1 MSYVP
6 LAARDRDPEDDEDD
20 EDNDDWPS
28 RVTRVGSTLRRHSSS
43 RSLRRADSTGD
54 RSFRRALASRE
65 DEDEDD
71 EDDDESARGGFL
83 FPAADD
89 DIVEDARDFTFD
101 DFLASK

>member
-6 LAARDRDPEDDEDD
+6 LAASDRDAEDDEDD
-20 EDNDDWPS
+20 EDDDDWSS
-28 RVTRVGSTLRRHSSS
+28 RATRVGSIPRPYSSS

-54 RSFRRALASRE
+54 RSFRRAPASRE
-65 DEDEDD
+65 DEDDD

-89 DIVEDARDFTFD
+89 DVVEDARDFTFD